1 MVKDALQA
9 LSHIISPK
17 SRWGLTKALYTVIKA
32 GLGRTFFNFSN
43 KSPMVLLI
51 FDAIIF
57 DFVEKTDY
65 YSQKQLLSDY

>member
-1 MVKDALQA
+1 
-9 LSHIISPK
+9 
-17 SRWGLTKALYTVIKA
+17 
-32 GLGRTFFNFSN
+32 
-43 KSPMVLLI
+43 MVLLI